1 MDNTQLTPF
10 DSFGDADGNSS
21 LARADAQ
28 GGDIVGK
35 IHKSLRGRYWL
46 IIPLSLLAG
55 AAGGYFGY
63 KSQKPVWK
71 SEGNLQILPYIA
83 SPIPGQDAQGGEIH
97 QYDTWMLAQ
106 TSIMGSHT
114 IVDQALQNPAWQ
126 NTGRGANYAV
136 YLDFVAGLMIDHPM
150 QTQIIHV
157 ACTDNDPGV
166 AAAAV
171 KSIISAYEGYY
182 RTTTSE
188 TNSQDLVLM
197 HREEHEL
204 IEAIRSDRESIRAV
218 VRQVAGSSNLDTFC
232 NLKATQV
239 ADLDRK
245 WNDAKLAVKLADP
258 SQNAGDLVDQL
269 TNNQIGM
276 LDPRMADKQARRDVM
291 VKELNQL
298 MYKLGEKNDLVMGKK
313 IQIQDFDEEIVQY
326 AKEYRDL
333 QRKMSAGQVPGQAAP
348 QGGFQLLGKSRESL
362 MQQEQAL
369 HEMLVKAQQEMQDL
383 GAKQMEVQ
391 KYTLDLG
398 DKNKQLVDLERQ
410 IANYVMSSNNGAR
423 LKVIS
428 YGELPVTPFK
438 DRRKFMGA
446 AAGIAGAIAPV
457 LFVLFLGLFDRRYR
471 YSDEA
476 EGKAGQPPLLGIL
489 PTLPDHLADPE
500 QAAIAA
506 HCIHQ
511 IRIMLQVGS
520 PLAGQ
525 PQEAKRVFMIT
536 SSNTGDGKTSLTMA
550 LGLSFAASGS
560 RTLVIDCDMVGQGL
574 THRLKASQSP
584 GLHECL
590 ASGSLQGRV
599 KKTTTA
605 NLYILP
611 IGGCDAAHAGSISPI
626 NIKRLLAEAKKIF
639 DIVVIDTGPILGSL
653 EACVVGTAA
662 DAVVLAVSRGQNQ
675 PMVER
680 AVRQLRSVGANIAGL
695 VFNRA
700 EKRDF
705 NRSVGSASIRSQS
718 VQPVAPKVLISEGD
732 DSSRFGPLAR
742 SVASFMPGMGGS
754 SAPPENGDHAA
765 LAPSPSSGAGQ
776 DEALARKKR
785 RKDRVSTEV

>member
-10 DSFGDADGNSS
+10 DSFGDSDGNSS
-21 LARADAQ
+21 LARNDAQ

-35 IHKSLRGRYWL
+35 IHKSLRGRYWI

-71 SEGNLQILPYIA
+71 SDGDLQILPSID
-83 SPIPGQDAQGGEIH
+83 SPLANTPHGVIP
-97 QYDTWMLAQ
+97 QYDQWMLAQ
-106 TSIMGSHT
+106 TTIMANHT
-114 IVDQALQNPAWQ
+114 IVDMALQDPVWQ
-126 NTGRGANYAV
+126 RTGRGANYGV
-136 YLDFVAGLMIDHPM
+136 YLAFVAGLTVDHPM

-157 ACTDNDPGV
+157 ACTDSDPGV
-166 AAAAV
+166 AASATKA
-171 KSIISAYEGYY
+171 IITAYEKFFNERQRHKVRGDLN
-182 RTTTSE
+182 TLTE
-188 TNSQDLVLM
+188 TENGLM
-197 HREEHEL
+197 KDIGNDRD
-204 IEAIRSDRESIRAV
+204 AIRAISRE
-218 VRQVAGSSNLDTFC
+218 VAGSSNFDVFY
-232 NLKATQV
+232 NLKVNQV
-239 ADLDRK
+239 AALKQK
-245 WNDAKLAVKLADP
+245 WNDAKLAIAMCDP
-258 SQNAGDLVDQL
+258 NQGAGDLIDQV

-276 LDPRMADKQARRDVM
+276 LDPRMADKQARREVM
-291 VKELNQL
+291 VRELEQL
-298 MYKLGEKNDLVMGKK
+298 MYKLGEKNQIVIGKK
-313 IQIQDFDEEIVQY
+313 VQIEQFDEEINQY

-333 QRKMSAGQVPGQAAP
+333 QRKMSANQLPGQAQP
-348 QGGFQLLGKSRESL
+348 QGGFQLFGKSRAAL
-362 MQQEQAL
+362 MQQEQAIHDL
-369 HEMLVKAQQEMQDL
+369 LIKEEQDMREL

-391 KYTLDLG
+391 KIQQRLD
-398 DKNKQLVDLERQ
+398 DNNKRFADIERQ
-410 IANYVMSSNNGAR
+410 ISNYLMNSNDTGQ
-423 LKVIS
+423 LSVIS

-446 AAGIAGAIAPV
+446 AAGIGGALAPV
-457 LFVLFLGLFDRRYR
+457 LFVICLGIFDRRYR

-520 PLAGQ
+520 PLSGQ

-611 IGGCDAAHAGSISPI
+611 IGGCDAAHAGSLSPT
-626 NIKRLLAEAKKIF
+626 NIKRLLAEAKKVF

-680 AVRQLRSVGANIAGL
+680 AVKQLRSVGANIAGI

-754 SAPPENGDHAA
+754 AAPAENADASA
-765 LAPSPSSGAGQ
+765 LATSSAAGTGR
-776 DEALARKKR
+776 DDALAKKKR